1 MNNKIQEEIKK
12 IKDEK
17 EQLEVSREINKI
29 DEYKNKLQLTNY
41 TYDYEIQEFISNII
55 NKYRYKIEVHNFY
68 NAPAGQDEVSDQY
81 NTLCPIEKMIAQYV
95 SIKIA
100 NQSE

>member
-1 MNNKIQEEIKK
+1 MIMKFKNLLVI
-12 IKDEK
+12 
-17 EQLEVSREINKI
+17 LLINI
-29 DEYKNKLQLTNY
+29 D
-41 TYDYEIQEFISNII
+41 I
-55 NKYRYKIEVHNFY
+55 VHNFY

-81 NTLCPIEKMIAQYV
+81 NTLCTIEKMIAQYV

>member
-55 NKYRYKIEVHNFY
+55 NKYRYK
-68 NAPAGQDEVSDQY
+68 
-81 NTLCPIEKMIAQYV
+81 T
-95 SIKIA
+95 
-100 NQSE
+100 

>member
-55 NKYRYKIEVHNFY
+55 NKYRY
-68 NAPAGQDEVSDQY
+68 S
-81 NTLCPIEKMIAQYV
+81 
-95 SIKIA
+95 S
-100 NQSE
+100 